1 MRAELPDPDPEPAHR
16 ASMNATHTPRFAR
29 VFAALALFA
38 TLGTT
43 AACSRPSE
51 PAPSAFTPAKAPPL
65 PEPPKTLEIK
75 DETVGTGAEAQA
87 GKKIK
92 VHYTGTLLNGT
103 KFDSSRD
110 RGEPFEFTLGTGQVI
125 KGWDEGVKGMKV
137 GGRRTLRIPPDLGYG
152 TAGSPPKIPGGAGL
166 AFDVELVAVE

>member
-1 MRAELPDPDPEPAHR
+1 MVATPAR
-16 ASMNATHTPRFAR
+16 RLFPRFA
-29 VFAALALFA
+29 ALLVLASV
-38 TLGTT
+38 

-51 PAPSAFTPAKAPPL
+51 PAPSSFTPAKAPPL
-65 PEPPKTLEIK
+65 PEPPNKLELH
-75 DETVGTGAEAQA
+75 DDAVGTGAEALT

-92 VHYTGTLLNGT
+92 VHYTGTLMNGA

-137 GGRRTLRIPPDLGYG
+137 GGRRTLRIPPELGYG
-152 TAGSPPKIPGGAGL
+152 AAGSPPKIPGGAGL
-166 AFDVELVAVE
+166 VFEVELVAVD

>member
-1 MRAELPDPDPEPAHR
+1 MTSSSTTRIARLFPL
-16 ASMNATHTPRFAR
+16 FALS
-29 VFAALALFA
+29 AAL
-38 TLGTT
+38 GT

-51 PAPSAFTPAKAPPL
+51 PGASTFVPAKAAPL

-75 DETVGTGAEAQA
+75 DDAVGAGAEAQP

-92 VHYTGTLLNGT
+92 VHYTGTLMNGT

-110 RGEPFEFTLGTGQVI
+110 RGEPFEFTLGAGQVI

-152 TAGSPPKIPGGAGL
+152 AAGSPPKIPGGVGL
-166 AFDVELVAVE
+166 VFDVELVAVE